1 MHKGEDWMIFDC
13 VIACG
18 DMETRCRFG
27 RTILACGDMERA
39 TAVMVH
45 LESVSVVRD
54 VMVYFANQFD

>member
-1 MHKGEDWMIFDC
+1 MNFDC